1 MYAEARS
8 GFLSRDSKLA
18 SLLPCTGL
26 QRLLAAIRELQNIG
40 IPGARRLFCQ
50 SRHSTP
56 GLEAR
61 RNRAL
66 MASLRFTGE
75 RREPWDGFLFS
86 GLHGFRRI
94 IGVYLPCYPTAP
106 RSLILVILF
115 RCYSL
120 IVVDWFA
127 LLVSELL
134 H

>member
-1 MYAEARS
+1 MQRHAQP
-8 GFLSRDSKLA
+8 FCPRDSKLA
-18 SLLPCTGL
+18 SLLSCTGL

-40 IPGARRLFCQ
+40 IPGARRLPCQ

-61 RNRAL
+61 GNRAL

-75 RREPWDGFLFS
+75 RWEPWDEFLFS

-115 RCYSL
+115 YCYSF

>member
-66 MASLRFTGE
+66 MASLLNE
-75 RREPWDGFLFS
+75 SLLS

-115 RCYSL
+115 RRYSL